1 MMNNQP
7 APVQQVGLFYRNE
20 GMVDFTQLYQ
30 EYFEKVYRYHVA
42 RTGNVHDAQ
51 DLTSETFKTAYE
63 NIDRYRGEGSL
74 GGWLFGI
81 AHHKMVDHF
90 RRRKNHPED
99 LDVSQLLDG
108 ADPETIAFQN
118 IRDRQLFSH
127 LMSLQPDRAEAL
139 RLRFWGGLPAS
150 EIAQVMGKSEA
161 AVKMLVFRA
170 VQDLRTVLAN
180 AEEEVR

>member
-7 APVQQVGLFYRNE
+7 VPIRQVGLFYRNE
-20 GMVDFTQLYQ
+20 VMVDFTQLYQ

-63 NIDRYRGEGSL
+63 NIDRYRGEGSW

-90 RRRKNHPED
+90 RRQKNHPDE
-99 LDVSQLLDG
+99 LDESLCLES
-108 ADPETIAFQN
+108 ADPETVAFQN
-118 IRDRQLFSH
+118 IQDRQLFSH
-127 LMSLQPDRAEAL
+127 LMSLAPERAEAL
-139 RLRFWGGLPAS
+139 RLRFWGGLTAS

-161 AVKMLVFRA
+161 AVKMLVYRA
-170 VQDLRTVLAN
+170 VQDLRMAFS
-180 AEEEVR
+180 EEEVR